1 MKVHLQFRWL
11 SLVVLLLLLT
21 TGLATAH
28 AGYDHSE
35 PAAEAVLATPPAEV
49 HVWFAEELFRQA
61 GANSLAVF
69 GPTGAQVDRGDSR
82 IDDDDRSHMLV
93 SLADNLPNGRYT
105 VRWQTSSA
113 DDGDE
118 DSGEFGFTVGT
129 TALAVAQTQPAAD
142 VAVPLASPT
151 ATGSLLPCLGGL
163 VFGVLAVGMALA
175 PGKQKWGGIF

>member
-1 MKVHLQFRWL
+1 MKLHPQFRWL
-11 SLVVLLLLLT
+11 FLAALLLLLT
-21 TGLATAH
+21 TGLAAAH

-35 PAAEAVLATPPAEV
+35 PAAEAVLTTPPAEV

-93 SLADNLPNGRYT
+93 SLADNLPDGRYT

-113 DDGDE
+113 DDGDA

-129 TALAVAQTQPAAD
+129 AASAVAQTQPAAD
-142 VAVPLASPT
+142 VAAPAASST
-151 ATGSLLPCLGGL
+151 ATSSALPCLGGL
-163 VFGVLAVGMALA
+163 VFGVLAIGMALA
-175 PGKQKWGGIF
+175 PGQRKWGGIF